1 MNYNRKIM
9 RLELSAE
16 KALNGGYYYA
26 ELLLPAADYEI
37 KDAMQR
43 TRAGGR
49 ENTVEVSILECD
61 ILPDLQ
67 DIRLDTFSLDELNFL
82 AKRLASLPDEELPV
96 FYAVT
101 EQIFN
106 DADENPVSIK
116 DLINCTYGL
125 DTVPVAHNVS
135 NLSELGRF
143 AFENELL
150 SDLEGIPESAV
161 PFLNAEQIGRVQQK
175 NDNGVFEGRLYIPTV
190 HYDRPEI
197 YDGVTLPEEEPENAA
212 FLLKVGAYPKSAFF
226 DEDPALH
233 DLCLPAD
240 SDELFNVTAKCGEP
254 EINLC
259 FCYEFYSSIPQIT
272 SDMFDSMEEIDELN
286 TLAQRIAAMSESE
299 QTKFKAVLDA
309 ENTASI
315 HDALNAAQNLWRY
328 EFTAEP
334 DTADAFFKKYILEN
348 TSTEFDSRWLENL
361 LPRNEADKLL
371 GRIGAAVTDYGVIS
385 ARNGHLF
392 KPVPYD
398 EPEAKELKT
407 QAMTEEKL
415 DVIEI
420 LDRRA
425 LFSNG
430 RLMPEQI
437 PEGLYAYDLRHSD
450 DGGRF
455 CSIEPKVGVNH
466 GGTVLMRDI
475 LDFGESGY
483 IPLDED
489 TEPNFLGETRQYRSL
504 PRKKPRTKPCR
515 WEVCNMSISTVTTD
529 DLRHMNGK
537 EGLVLQG
544 CGGDPQ
550 EWLDGINELLTD
562 EGILKDG
569 SKFENISVF
578 QNGSL
583 TNILFPFEDGVEIDM
598 GKLAMWRLH
607 SHEQFG
613 GTWLSDYVPNR
624 LGGFITEHEPDKI
637 KPDCRLIGEDG
648 NIFNLMGLA
657 ARTLRHNGLAE
668 QATEMAGRIHECGSY
683 DEALCIIGEY
693 VNITGSEES
702 EDEDEGMGMRL

>member
-61 ILPDLQ
+61 ILPELQ
-67 DIRLDTFSLDELNFL
+67 DIRLDTFSLDELNFF
-82 AKRLASLPDEELPV
+82 AKRLASLPNEELPV

-101 EQIFN
+101 EQIFD
-106 DADENPVSIK
+106 DADNTENPVSIK

-135 NLSELGRF
+135 NLAELGRF
-143 AFENELL
+143 AFENGLL
-150 SDLEGIPESAV
+150 FDIDDIPESAI

-197 YDGVTLPEEEPENAA
+197 YDGKSLPEEETENSV
-212 FLLKVGAYPKSAFF
+212 FLLKVGSYPKQSFSAGMS
-226 DEDPALH
+226 ALY
-233 DLCLPAD
+233 DLRLPAD
-240 SDELFNVTAKCGEP
+240 SDKLFNITRACGEP

-259 FCYEFYSSIPQIT
+259 FCYEFYSSVPQIT
-272 SDMFDSMEEIDELN
+272 SDMFESMEGIDELN
-286 TLAQRIAAMSESE
+286 CLAQRITRMSEAE
-299 QTKFKAVLDA
+299 QVKFKAVLDA

-315 HDALNAAQNLWRY
+315 HDTLNAAQNLWRY
-328 EFTAEP
+328 EFTAMP
-334 DTADAFFKKYILEN
+334 DTADTFFKNYVAEN
-348 TSTEFDSRWLENL
+348 ADTRFDNRWLGGL
-361 LPRNEADKLL
+361 FARNEGERLL
-371 GRIGAAVTDYGVIS
+371 GRIGATLTDYGVIS

-407 QAMTEEKL
+407 QALTEEKL
-415 DVIEI
+415 DVIEV

-450 DGGRF
+450 DGDRF

-489 TEPNFLGETRQYRSL
+489 TEPNFLGET
-504 PRKKPRTKPCR
+504 
-515 WEVCNMSISTVTTD
+515 MTVS
-529 DLRHMNGK
+529 
-537 EGLVLQG
+537 EFSEEEAQ
-544 CGGDPQ
+544 
-550 EWLDGINELLTD
+550 
-562 EGILKDG
+562 
-569 SKFENISVF
+569 
-578 QNGSL
+578 
-583 TNILFPFEDGVEIDM
+583 
-598 GKLAMWRLH
+598 
-607 SHEQFG
+607 
-613 GTWLSDYVPNR
+613 
-624 LGGFITEHEPDKI
+624 
-637 KPDCRLIGEDG
+637 
-648 NIFNLMGLA
+648 
-657 ARTLRHNGLAE
+657 
-668 QATEMAGRIHECGSY
+668 
-683 DEALCIIGEY
+683 DEAMQMG
-693 VNITGSEES
+693 
-702 EDEDEGMGMRL
+702 GM

>member
-1 MNYNRKIM
+1 MTYNRKIM

-61 ILPDLQ
+61 ILPELQ
-67 DIRLDTFSLDELNFL
+67 DIRLDTFSLDELNFF

-101 EQIFN
+101 EQIFS

-135 NLSELGRF
+135 NLAELGRF

-175 NDNGVFEGRLYIPTV
+175 NDKGIFEGNLYIPTV

-197 YDGVTLPEEEPENAA
+197 YDGKSLPEEKADNSVL
-212 FLLKVGAYPKSAFF
+212 LLKVGSYPKHSFSAGT
-226 DEDPALH
+226 PALY
-233 DLCLPAD
+233 DLRLPAD
-240 SDELFNVTAKCGEP
+240 SDKLFNITRACGEP

-259 FCYEFYSSIPQIT
+259 FCYEFYSSVPQIT
-272 SDMFDSMEEIDELN
+272 SDIFESMEEIDELN
-286 TLAQRIAAMSESE
+286 SLAQRITRMSEAE
-299 QTKFKAVLDA
+299 QVKFKAILDA

-315 HDALNAAQNLWRY
+315 QDALNVAQNLWRY

-334 DTADAFFKKYILEN
+334 DTADAFFKKYIFEN
-348 TSTEFDSRWLENL
+348 TSTEFDSKWLENI

-398 EPEAKELKT
+398 EPEVKELKT
-407 QAMTEEKL
+407 QALTEEKL
-415 DVIEI
+415 DVIEV

-450 DGGRF
+450 DGDRL

-489 TEPNFLGETRQYRSL
+489 TEPNFLGET
-504 PRKKPRTKPCR
+504 
-515 WEVCNMSISTVTTD
+515 MTVS
-529 DLRHMNGK
+529 
-537 EGLVLQG
+537 E
-544 CGGDPQ
+544 
-550 EWLDGINELLTD
+550 
-562 EGILKDG
+562 
-569 SKFENISVF
+569 F
-578 QNGSL
+578 
-583 TNILFPFEDGVEIDM
+583 
-598 GKLAMWRLH
+598 
-607 SHEQFG
+607 
-613 GTWLSDYVPNR
+613 
-624 LGGFITEHEPDKI
+624 
-637 KPDCRLIGEDG
+637 
-648 NIFNLMGLA
+648 
-657 ARTLRHNGLAE
+657 AE
-668 QATEMAGRIHECGSY
+668 EEAQ
-683 DEALCIIGEY
+683 DEAMQMG
-693 VNITGSEES
+693 
-702 EDEDEGMGMRL
+702 GM

>member
-1 MNYNRKIM
+1 MIYNKKIM

-16 KALNGGYYYA
+16 NPVLGGYYYA
-26 ELLLPAADYEI
+26 ELLLPAADYEL

-43 TRAGGR
+43 TRAVGR

-61 ILPDLQ
+61 LLPELQ
-67 DIRLDTFSLDELNFL
+67 DIRLDTFSIDELNFL
-82 AKRLASLPDEELPV
+82 AKRLASLPNEELPV

-101 EQIFN
+101 EKIFG
-106 DADENPVSIK
+106 DAEESENPVSIK

-135 NLSELGRF
+135 NLAELGRF

-150 SDLEGIPESAV
+150 SDLGGIPESAV

-175 NDNGVFEGRLYIPTV
+175 NDNGVFEDGLYIPTV
-190 HYDRPEI
+190 HYDRPEV
-197 YDGVTLPEEEPENAA
+197 YDGKSLPEEEADNSV
-212 FLLKVGAYPKSAFF
+212 FLLKVGSYPKHSFSAGT
-226 DEDPALH
+226 PALY
-233 DLCLPAD
+233 DLRLPAD
-240 SDELFNVTAKCGEP
+240 SDKLFNITRACGEP

-259 FCYEFYSSIPQIT
+259 FCYEFYSSVPQIT
-272 SDMFDSMEEIDELN
+272 SDIFESMEEIDELN

-299 QTKFKAVLDA
+299 QTKFKAVLNA
-309 ENTASI
+309 EDTATLKG
-315 HDALNAAQNLWRY
+315 ALDIAQNLWRY

-361 LPRNEADKLL
+361 LPRNEGERLL
-371 GRIGAAVTDYGVIS
+371 GRIGATLTDYGVIS

-407 QAMTEEKL
+407 QALTEEKL
-415 DVIEI
+415 DVIEV

-455 CSIEPKVGVNH
+455 CAIEPKVGVNH

-489 TEPNFLGETRQYRSL
+489 TEPNFLGET
-504 PRKKPRTKPCR
+504 
-515 WEVCNMSISTVTTD
+515 MTVSEFAEEEIQD
-529 DLRHMNGK
+529 ESM
-537 EGLVLQG
+537 QM
-544 CGGDPQ
+544 GG
-550 EWLDGINELLTD
+550 
-562 EGILKDG
+562 
-569 SKFENISVF
+569 
-578 QNGSL
+578 
-583 TNILFPFEDGVEIDM
+583 M
-598 GKLAMWRLH
+598 
-607 SHEQFG
+607 
-613 GTWLSDYVPNR
+613 
-624 LGGFITEHEPDKI
+624 
-637 KPDCRLIGEDG
+637 
-648 NIFNLMGLA
+648 
-657 ARTLRHNGLAE
+657 
-668 QATEMAGRIHECGSY
+668 
-683 DEALCIIGEY
+683 
-693 VNITGSEES
+693 
-702 EDEDEGMGMRL
+702 

>member
-1 MNYNRKIM
+1 MTYNRKIM

-43 TRAGGR
+43 ARAVGK

-61 ILPDLQ
+61 ILPEMQ

-82 AKRLASLPDEELPV
+82 AKRLVSLTDEEMPV

-101 EQIFN
+101 DEVFRAADN
-106 DADENPVSIK
+106 DGLVSIK

-150 SDLEGIPESAV
+150 SDIDDIPESAI
-161 PFLNAEQIGRVQQK
+161 PFLNGEQIGRVQQK
-175 NDNGVFEGRLYIPTV
+175 NDKGVFAGNYYIPTV
-190 HYDRPEI
+190 HYERPEV

-212 FLLKVGAYPKSAFF
+212 FLLKVGAYPKSTFS

-240 SDELFNVTAKCGEP
+240 SDELFNVTDKCGEP

-299 QTKFKAVLDA
+299 QTKFKAVLNA
-309 ENTASI
+309 EDTATLKG
-315 HDALNAAQNLWRY
+315 ALDIAQNLWRY
-328 EFTAEP
+328 EFAAEP
-334 DTADAFFKKYILEN
+334 DTADAFFKNYVAEN
-348 TSTEFDSRWLENL
+348 VDTRFDNRWLGGL
-361 LPRNEADKLL
+361 FARNEGERLL
-371 GRIGAAVTDYGVIS
+371 GRIGATLTDYGVIS

-392 KPVPYD
+392 EPVPYD

-407 QAMTEEKL
+407 QAPTDEKL
-415 DVIEI
+415 EVIEI
-420 LDRRA
+420 LDRKA

-430 RLMPEQI
+430 RLLPEQI

-450 DGGRF
+450 DGDRF
-455 CSIEPKVGVNH
+455 CSVEPRVGVNH
-466 GGTVLMRDI
+466 GGTVLLKEV
-475 LDFGESGY
+475 LDFGGQGY

-489 TEPNFLGETRQYRSL
+489 TEPNFTGEEMTAEEFAEE
-504 PRKKPRTKPCR
+504 
-515 WEVCNMSISTVTTD
+515 EVQDET
-529 DLRHMNGK
+529 
-537 EGLVLQG
+537 LQM
-544 CGGDPQ
+544 GG
-550 EWLDGINELLTD
+550 
-562 EGILKDG
+562 
-569 SKFENISVF
+569 
-578 QNGSL
+578 
-583 TNILFPFEDGVEIDM
+583 M
-598 GKLAMWRLH
+598 
-607 SHEQFG
+607 
-613 GTWLSDYVPNR
+613 
-624 LGGFITEHEPDKI
+624 
-637 KPDCRLIGEDG
+637 
-648 NIFNLMGLA
+648 
-657 ARTLRHNGLAE
+657 
-668 QATEMAGRIHECGSY
+668 
-683 DEALCIIGEY
+683 
-693 VNITGSEES
+693 
-702 EDEDEGMGMRL
+702 

>member
-16 KALNGGYYYA
+16 NLVHGGYYYA

-43 TRAGGR
+43 TRAVGR
-49 ENTVEVSILECD
+49 ENTVEVSIPECD
-61 ILPDLQ
+61 ILPELQ
-67 DIRLDTFSLDELNFL
+67 DIRLDTFSLDELNFF
-82 AKRLASLPDEELPV
+82 AKRLASLPNEELPV

-101 EQIFN
+101 EKIFG
-106 DADENPVSIK
+106 DAEESENPVSIK

-135 NLSELGRF
+135 NLAELGRF

-150 SDLEGIPESAV
+150 SDLDGIPESAV

-175 NDNGVFEGRLYIPTV
+175 NDSGVFEGGLYIPTV

-197 YDGVTLPEEEPENAA
+197 YDGKSLPEEETENSV
-212 FLLKVGAYPKSAFF
+212 FLLKVGAYPKSAFS

-240 SDELFNVTAKCGEP
+240 SDELFNVTDKCGEP

-272 SDMFDSMEEIDELN
+272 SEMFDSMEEIDELN

-299 QTKFKAVLDA
+299 QTKFKAVLNA
-309 ENTASI
+309 EDTATLKG
-315 HDALNAAQNLWRY
+315 ALDIAQNLWRY

-334 DTADAFFKKYILEN
+334 DTADTFFKKYIYEN
-348 TSTEFDSRWLENL
+348 TSTEFDSKWLENL
-361 LPRNEADKLL
+361 LPRNEADRLL
-371 GRIGAAVTDYGVIS
+371 GRIGATLTDYGVIS

-398 EPEAKELKT
+398 EPEVKELKS
-407 QAMTEEKL
+407 QALTEEKL
-415 DVIEI
+415 DVIEV

-450 DGGRF
+450 DGDRF
-455 CSIEPKVGVNH
+455 CAIEPKVGVNH

-489 TEPNFLGETRQYRSL
+489 TEPNFLGETM
-504 PRKKPRTKPCR
+504 T
-515 WEVCNMSISTVTTD
+515 
-529 DLRHMNGK
+529 
-537 EGLVLQG
+537 
-544 CGGDPQ
+544 
-550 EWLDGINELLTD
+550 
-562 EGILKDG
+562 
-569 SKFENISVF
+569 
-578 QNGSL
+578 
-583 TNILFPFEDGVEIDM
+583 
-598 GKLAMWRLH
+598 
-607 SHEQFG
+607 
-613 GTWLSDYVPNR
+613 
-624 LGGFITEHEPDKI
+624 
-637 KPDCRLIGEDG
+637 
-648 NIFNLMGLA
+648 A
-657 ARTLRHNGLAE
+657 AEFAE
-668 QATEMAGRIHECGSY
+668 EEAQ
-683 DEALCIIGEY
+683 DEAMQMG
-693 VNITGSEES
+693 
-702 EDEDEGMGMRL
+702 GM

>member
-1 MNYNRKIM
+1 MTYNRKIM

-61 ILPDLQ
+61 ILPELQ
-67 DIRLDTFSLDELNFL
+67 DIRLDTFSLDELNFF
-82 AKRLASLPDEELPV
+82 AKRLASLPDEEMPV

-101 EQIFN
+101 DEVFRAADN
-106 DADENPVSIK
+106 DGLVSIK

-125 DTVPVAHNVS
+125 DTVPIAS
-135 NLSELGRF
+135 GISGPEALGRF
-143 AFENELL
+143 AIENGLL
-150 SDLEGIPESAV
+150 SDIDDIPESAI

-175 NDNGVFEGRLYIPTV
+175 NDKGVFAGNYYIPTV
-190 HYDRPEI
+190 HYERPEV
-197 YDGVTLPEEEPENAA
+197 YDGVTLPEEEPKNAV
-212 FLLKVGAYPKSAFF
+212 FLLKVGAYPKSAFS
-226 DEDPALH
+226 DEGPALH

-240 SDELFNVTAKCGEP
+240 SDELFNVTDKCGEP

-299 QTKFKAVLDA
+299 QTKFKAILDA
-309 ENTASI
+309 ENTTSI

-348 TSTEFDSRWLENL
+348 TSAEFDSRWLENL

-392 KPVPYD
+392 EPVPYD

-415 DVIEI
+415 DVIEV

-450 DGGRF
+450 DGDRF
-455 CSIEPKVGVNH
+455 CAIEPKVGVNH

-489 TEPNFLGETRQYRSL
+489 TEPNFLGDEMTPSEFADEEAQDET
-504 PRKKPRTKPCR
+504 
-515 WEVCNMSISTVTTD
+515 
-529 DLRHMNGK
+529 
-537 EGLVLQG
+537 LQM
-544 CGGDPQ
+544 GG
-550 EWLDGINELLTD
+550 
-562 EGILKDG
+562 
-569 SKFENISVF
+569 
-578 QNGSL
+578 
-583 TNILFPFEDGVEIDM
+583 M
-598 GKLAMWRLH
+598 
-607 SHEQFG
+607 
-613 GTWLSDYVPNR
+613 
-624 LGGFITEHEPDKI
+624 
-637 KPDCRLIGEDG
+637 
-648 NIFNLMGLA
+648 
-657 ARTLRHNGLAE
+657 
-668 QATEMAGRIHECGSY
+668 
-683 DEALCIIGEY
+683 
-693 VNITGSEES
+693 
-702 EDEDEGMGMRL
+702 

>member
-1 MNYNRKIM
+1 MTYNKKIM
-9 RLELSAE
+9 KLELSAE
-16 KALNGGYYYA
+16 NPVHGGYYYA

-43 TRAGGR
+43 ARAVGR

-61 ILPDLQ
+61 ILPELQ

-82 AKRLASLPDEELPV
+82 AKRLASLPNEELPV

-101 EQIFN
+101 ERIFN

-116 DLINCTYGL
+116 DLINCTYSL

-135 NLSELGRF
+135 NLAELGRF

-150 SDLEGIPESAV
+150 SDLDGIPESAV

-190 HYDRPEI
+190 HYDRPEV
-197 YDGVTLPEEEPENAA
+197 YDGKSLPEEEAENSV
-212 FLLKVGAYPKSAFF
+212 FLLKVGSYPKQSFSAGT
-226 DEDPALH
+226 PALY
-233 DLCLPAD
+233 DLRLPAD
-240 SDELFNVTAKCGEP
+240 SDKLFNITRACGEP

-259 FCYEFYSSIPQIT
+259 FCYEFYSSVPQIT
-272 SDMFDSMEEIDELN
+272 SDMFESMEGIDELN
-286 TLAQRIAAMSESE
+286 CLAQRITRMSEAE
-299 QTKFKAVLDA
+299 QVKFKAVLDA

-315 HDALNAAQNLWRY
+315 HDALNVAQNLWRY
-328 EFTAEP
+328 KFTAEP

-392 KPVPYD
+392 EPVPYD

-415 DVIEI
+415 DVIEV

-489 TEPNFLGETRQYRSL
+489 TEPNFLGET
-504 PRKKPRTKPCR
+504 
-515 WEVCNMSISTVTTD
+515 MTVSEFAEEEAQDET
-529 DLRHMNGK
+529 M
-537 EGLVLQG
+537 QM
-544 CGGDPQ
+544 GGMQ
-550 EWLDGINELLTD
+550 L
-562 EGILKDG
+562 
-569 SKFENISVF
+569 
-578 QNGSL
+578 
-583 TNILFPFEDGVEIDM
+583 
-598 GKLAMWRLH
+598 
-607 SHEQFG
+607 
-613 GTWLSDYVPNR
+613 
-624 LGGFITEHEPDKI
+624 
-637 KPDCRLIGEDG
+637 
-648 NIFNLMGLA
+648 
-657 ARTLRHNGLAE
+657 
-668 QATEMAGRIHECGSY
+668 
-683 DEALCIIGEY
+683 
-693 VNITGSEES
+693 
-702 EDEDEGMGMRL
+702 

>member
-1 MNYNRKIM
+1 MTYNRKIM

-43 TRAGGR
+43 TRAVGR

-61 ILPDLQ
+61 ILPELQ
-67 DIRLDTFSLDELNFL
+67 DIRLDTFSLDELNFF
-82 AKRLASLPDEELPV
+82 AKRLASLPNEELPV

-101 EQIFN
+101 EKIFG
-106 DADENPVSIK
+106 DAEESKNPVSIK

-135 NLSELGRF
+135 NLAELGRF

-150 SDLEGIPESAV
+150 SDLGDIPESAV

-175 NDNGVFEGRLYIPTV
+175 NDKGVFEGRLYIPTV
-190 HYDRPEI
+190 HYERLEV
-197 YDGVTLPEEEPENAA
+197 YDGKSLPEEEAENSV
-212 FLLKVGAYPKSAFF
+212 FLLKVGSYPKHSFSAGT
-226 DEDPALH
+226 PALY
-233 DLCLPAD
+233 DLRLPAD
-240 SDELFNVTAKCGEP
+240 SDKLFNITRACGEP

-299 QTKFKAVLDA
+299 QTKFKAVLNA
-309 ENTASI
+309 EDTATLKG
-315 HDALNAAQNLWRY
+315 ALDIAQNLWRY

-348 TSTEFDSRWLENL
+348 TSTEFDSRWLEKL

-371 GRIGAAVTDYGVIS
+371 GRIGATLTDYGVIC

-407 QAMTEEKL
+407 QALTEEKL
-415 DVIEI
+415 DVIEV

-450 DGGRF
+450 DGDCF
-455 CSIEPKVGVNH
+455 CSIEPKVLVDH
-466 GGTVLMRDI
+466 GGTVLMKDI
-475 LDFGESGY
+475 LDFGTSDQ
-483 IPLDED
+483 ILLDDE
-489 TEPNFLGETRQYRSL
+489 TEPNFLGDEMTPSEFAEEEAQDETMQ
-504 PRKKPRTKPCR
+504 
-515 WEVCNMSISTVTTD
+515 M
-529 DLRHMNGK
+529 
-537 EGLVLQG
+537 
-544 CGGDPQ
+544 GG
-550 EWLDGINELLTD
+550 
-562 EGILKDG
+562 
-569 SKFENISVF
+569 
-578 QNGSL
+578 
-583 TNILFPFEDGVEIDM
+583 M
-598 GKLAMWRLH
+598 
-607 SHEQFG
+607 
-613 GTWLSDYVPNR
+613 
-624 LGGFITEHEPDKI
+624 
-637 KPDCRLIGEDG
+637 
-648 NIFNLMGLA
+648 
-657 ARTLRHNGLAE
+657 
-668 QATEMAGRIHECGSY
+668 
-683 DEALCIIGEY
+683 
-693 VNITGSEES
+693 
-702 EDEDEGMGMRL
+702 

>member
-16 KALNGGYYYA
+16 NPVHGGYYYA
-26 ELLLPAADYEI
+26 ELLLPAADYEL

-43 TRAGGR
+43 TRAVDR
-49 ENTVEVSILECD
+49 ENMVEVSILECD
-61 ILPDLQ
+61 ILPELQ
-67 DIRLDTFSLDELNFL
+67 DIRLDTFSLDELNFF

-135 NLSELGRF
+135 NLAELGRF

-175 NDNGVFEGRLYIPTV
+175 NDSGVFEGRLYIPTV
-190 HYDRPEI
+190 HYDRPEV
-197 YDGVTLPEEEPENAA
+197 YDGKNLPEEEAENSV
-212 FLLKVGAYPKSAFF
+212 FLLKVGSYPKHSFSAGT
-226 DEDPALH
+226 PALY
-233 DLCLPAD
+233 DLRLPAD
-240 SDELFNVTAKCGEP
+240 SDKLFNITRACGEP

-259 FCYEFYSSIPQIT
+259 FCYEFYSSVPQIT
-272 SDMFDSMEEIDELN
+272 SDIFESMEEIDELN
-286 TLAQRIAAMSESE
+286 SLAQRITRMSEAE
-299 QTKFKAVLDA
+299 QVKFKAILDT

-315 HDALNAAQNLWRY
+315 QDALNAAQNLWRY

-334 DTADAFFKKYILEN
+334 DTADAFFKKYIIEN

-361 LPRNEADKLL
+361 IPRNEADKLL
-371 GRIGAAVTDYGVIS
+371 GRLGAAVTDYGVIS

-407 QAMTEEKL
+407 QALTEEKL
-415 DVIEI
+415 DVIEV

-430 RLMPEQI
+430 RLIPEQI

-450 DGGRF
+450 DGDRF

-483 IPLDED
+483 IPLD
-489 TEPNFLGETRQYRSL
+489 
-504 PRKKPRTKPCR
+504 
-515 WEVCNMSISTVTTD
+515 
-529 DLRHMNGK
+529 
-537 EGLVLQG
+537 
-544 CGGDPQ
+544 
-550 EWLDGINELLTD
+550 
-562 EGILKDG
+562 
-569 SKFENISVF
+569 
-578 QNGSL
+578 
-583 TNILFPFEDGVEIDM
+583 
-598 GKLAMWRLH
+598 
-607 SHEQFG
+607 
-613 GTWLSDYVPNR
+613 
-624 LGGFITEHEPDKI
+624 
-637 KPDCRLIGEDG
+637 
-648 NIFNLMGLA
+648 
-657 ARTLRHNGLAE
+657 
-668 QATEMAGRIHECGSY
+668 
-683 DEALCIIGEY
+683 DEAMQMG
-693 VNITGSEES
+693 
-702 EDEDEGMGMRL
+702 GM

>member
-1 MNYNRKIM
+1 MTYNRKIM

-43 TRAGGR
+43 TRAVGR

-61 ILPDLQ
+61 ILPEMQ
-67 DIRLDTFSLDELNFL
+67 DIRLDTFSLDEQNFL

-135 NLSELGRF
+135 NLAELGRF

-175 NDNGVFEGRLYIPTV
+175 NDKGIFEGNLYIPTV
-190 HYDRPEI
+190 HYDRPEV
-197 YDGVTLPEEEPENAA
+197 YDGKSLPEEEAENSV
-212 FLLKVGAYPKSAFF
+212 FLLKVGSYPKHSFSAGT
-226 DEDPALH
+226 PALY
-233 DLCLPAD
+233 DLRLPAN
-240 SDELFNVTAKCGEP
+240 SDKLFNITRACGEP

-259 FCYEFYSSIPQIT
+259 FCYEFYSSVPQIT
-272 SDMFDSMEEIDELN
+272 SDMFESMEEIDELN
-286 TLAQRIAAMSESE
+286 SLAQRITRMSEAE
-299 QTKFKAVLDA
+299 QVKFKAILDA

-315 HDALNAAQNLWRY
+315 QDALNVAQNLWRY

-392 KPVPYD
+392 EPVPYD

-407 QAMTEEKL
+407 QAMTDEKL

-420 LDRRA
+420 LDRKA

-450 DGGRF
+450 DGDRF
-455 CSIEPKVGVNH
+455 CAIEPKVGVNH

-489 TEPNFLGETRQYRSL
+489 TEPNFLGDEMTPSEFAEEEVQDETMQ
-504 PRKKPRTKPCR
+504 
-515 WEVCNMSISTVTTD
+515 M
-529 DLRHMNGK
+529 
-537 EGLVLQG
+537 
-544 CGGDPQ
+544 GG
-550 EWLDGINELLTD
+550 
-562 EGILKDG
+562 
-569 SKFENISVF
+569 
-578 QNGSL
+578 
-583 TNILFPFEDGVEIDM
+583 M
-598 GKLAMWRLH
+598 
-607 SHEQFG
+607 
-613 GTWLSDYVPNR
+613 
-624 LGGFITEHEPDKI
+624 
-637 KPDCRLIGEDG
+637 
-648 NIFNLMGLA
+648 
-657 ARTLRHNGLAE
+657 
-668 QATEMAGRIHECGSY
+668 
-683 DEALCIIGEY
+683 
-693 VNITGSEES
+693 
-702 EDEDEGMGMRL
+702 

>member
-43 TRAGGR
+43 TRAVGR

-61 ILPDLQ
+61 ILPELQ

-82 AKRLASLPDEELPV
+82 AKRLVSLTDEELPV

-101 EQIFN
+101 DEVFRAADN
-106 DADENPVSIK
+106 DGLVSIK
-116 DLINCTYGL
+116 DLINSTYGL

-150 SDLEGIPESAV
+150 SDLEDIPESAV

-190 HYDRPEI
+190 HYDRPEV
-197 YDGVTLPEEEPENAA
+197 YDGVTLPDEESEPSDFAIRLLVSGTPEHIKGDPVDRAIWLNLPMASDILANYAAA
-212 FLLKVGAYPKSAFF
+212 FN
-226 DEDPALH
+226 E
-233 DLCLPAD
+233 AD
-240 SDELFNVTAKCGEP
+240 IGDCVYYDFESV
-254 EINLC
+254 
-259 FCYEFYSSIPQIT
+259 IPQIT
-272 SDMFDSMEEIDELN
+272 SEMFGSMEEIDELN

-299 QTKFKAVLDA
+299 QVKFKSVLEA

-315 HDALNAAQNLWRY
+315 QDALNVAQNLWRY
-328 EFTAEP
+328 KFTAEP
-334 DTADAFFKKYILEN
+334 DTADAFFKKYIFEN
-348 TSTEFDSRWLENL
+348 TSTEFDSKWLENL

-371 GRIGAAVTDYGVIS
+371 GRISAAVTDYGVIS
-385 ARNGHLF
+385 ARNGRLF

-398 EPEAKELKT
+398 EPEVKELKT
-407 QAMTEEKL
+407 QALTEEKL
-415 DVIEI
+415 DVIEV

-450 DGGRF
+450 DGDRF

-489 TEPNFLGETRQYRSL
+489 TEPNFLGEEMTAEEFAEEE
-504 PRKKPRTKPCR
+504 T
-515 WEVCNMSISTVTTD
+515 
-529 DLRHMNGK
+529 
-537 EGLVLQG
+537 
-544 CGGDPQ
+544 
-550 EWLDGINELLTD
+550 LDE
-562 EGILKDG
+562 
-569 SKFENISVF
+569 SM
-578 QNGSL
+578 Q
-583 TNILFPFEDGVEIDM
+583 
-598 GKLAMWRLH
+598 
-607 SHEQFG
+607 
-613 GTWLSDYVPNR
+613 
-624 LGGFITEHEPDKI
+624 LGG
-637 KPDCRLIGEDG
+637 
-648 NIFNLMGLA
+648 M
-657 ARTLRHNGLAE
+657 
-668 QATEMAGRIHECGSY
+668 
-683 DEALCIIGEY
+683 
-693 VNITGSEES
+693 
-702 EDEDEGMGMRL
+702 

>member
-16 KALNGGYYYA
+16 NPAHGGYYYA
-26 ELLLPAADYEI
+26 ELLLPAADYEL

-43 TRAGGR
+43 TRAVGR
-49 ENTVEVSILECD
+49 ENTVEVSIPECD
-61 ILPDLQ
+61 ILPELQ

-82 AKRLASLPDEELPV
+82 AKRLSSLPDEELPV

-135 NLSELGRF
+135 NLAELGRF

-197 YDGVTLPEEEPENAA
+197 YDGKSLPEEEAENSA
-212 FLLKVGAYPKSAFF
+212 FLLKVGSYPKHNFSAGT
-226 DEDPALH
+226 PALY
-233 DLCLPAD
+233 DLRLPAD
-240 SDELFNVTAKCGEP
+240 SDKLFNITRACGEP

-259 FCYEFYSSIPQIT
+259 FCYEFYSSVPQIT
-272 SDMFDSMEEIDELN
+272 SDMFESMEGIDELN
-286 TLAQRIAAMSESE
+286 CLAQRITRMSEAE
-299 QTKFKAVLDA
+299 QVKFKAVLDA

-315 HDALNAAQNLWRY
+315 HDTLNAAQNLWRY

-334 DTADAFFKKYILEN
+334 DTADTFFKKYIYEN

-385 ARNGHLF
+385 TRNGHLF

-407 QAMTEEKL
+407 QALTEEKL
-415 DVIEI
+415 DVIEV

-450 DGGRF
+450 DGDRF

-466 GGTVLMRDI
+466 GGTVLMRDV

-483 IPLDED
+483 IPLYEN
-489 TEPNFLGETRQYRSL
+489 TEPNFLGDEMTPSEFAEEEVQDET
-504 PRKKPRTKPCR
+504 
-515 WEVCNMSISTVTTD
+515 
-529 DLRHMNGK
+529 
-537 EGLVLQG
+537 LQM
-544 CGGDPQ
+544 GG
-550 EWLDGINELLTD
+550 
-562 EGILKDG
+562 
-569 SKFENISVF
+569 
-578 QNGSL
+578 
-583 TNILFPFEDGVEIDM
+583 M
-598 GKLAMWRLH
+598 
-607 SHEQFG
+607 
-613 GTWLSDYVPNR
+613 
-624 LGGFITEHEPDKI
+624 
-637 KPDCRLIGEDG
+637 
-648 NIFNLMGLA
+648 
-657 ARTLRHNGLAE
+657 
-668 QATEMAGRIHECGSY
+668 
-683 DEALCIIGEY
+683 
-693 VNITGSEES
+693 
-702 EDEDEGMGMRL
+702 

>member
-61 ILPDLQ
+61 ILPELQ

-82 AKRLASLPDEELPV
+82 AKRLSSLPNEELPV

-101 EQIFN
+101 EQIFS

-150 SDLEGIPESAV
+150 SDLEDIPESAV

-197 YDGVTLPEEEPENAA
+197 YDGVTLPEEEPKNAA
-212 FLLKVGAYPKSAFF
+212 FLLKVGAYPKSAFS

-240 SDELFNVTAKCGEP
+240 SDELFNVTDKCGEP

-299 QTKFKAVLDA
+299 QTKFKAVLNA
-309 ENTASI
+309 EDTATLKG
-315 HDALNAAQNLWRY
+315 ALDIAQNLWRY
-328 EFTAEP
+328 EFAAEP
-334 DTADAFFKKYILEN
+334 DTADTFFKDYVAEN
-348 TSTEFDSRWLENL
+348 ADTRFDNRWLGGL
-361 LPRNEADKLL
+361 FARNEGERLL
-371 GRIGAAVTDYGVIS
+371 SRLGATLTDYGVVS

-407 QAMTEEKL
+407 QALTEEKL
-415 DVIEI
+415 DVIEV

-437 PEGLYAYDLRHSD
+437 PDGLYAYDLRHSD
-450 DGGRF
+450 DGDRF

-466 GGTVLMRDI
+466 GGTVLMRDV

-489 TEPNFLGETRQYRSL
+489 TEPNFLGDEMTPSEFAEEEAQDETMQ
-504 PRKKPRTKPCR
+504 
-515 WEVCNMSISTVTTD
+515 M
-529 DLRHMNGK
+529 
-537 EGLVLQG
+537 
-544 CGGDPQ
+544 GG
-550 EWLDGINELLTD
+550 
-562 EGILKDG
+562 
-569 SKFENISVF
+569 
-578 QNGSL
+578 
-583 TNILFPFEDGVEIDM
+583 M
-598 GKLAMWRLH
+598 
-607 SHEQFG
+607 
-613 GTWLSDYVPNR
+613 
-624 LGGFITEHEPDKI
+624 
-637 KPDCRLIGEDG
+637 
-648 NIFNLMGLA
+648 
-657 ARTLRHNGLAE
+657 
-668 QATEMAGRIHECGSY
+668 
-683 DEALCIIGEY
+683 
-693 VNITGSEES
+693 
-702 EDEDEGMGMRL
+702 

>member
-1 MNYNRKIM
+1 MTYNRKIM

-16 KALNGGYYYA
+16 NPVHGGYYYA

-37 KDAMQR
+37 KDAMQKA
-43 TRAGGR
+43 RAVGR

-61 ILPDLQ
+61 ILPELQ
-67 DIRLDTFSLDELNFL
+67 DIRLDTFSLDELNFFV
-82 AKRLASLPDEELPV
+82 KRLSSLPDEELPV

-101 EQIFN
+101 DEVFRAADN
-106 DADENPVSIK
+106 DGLVSIK
-116 DLINCTYGL
+116 DLINSTYGL
-125 DTVPVAHNVS
+125 DTVPIAS
-135 NLSELGRF
+135 GISGPEALGRF
-143 AFENELL
+143 TIENGLL
-150 SDLEGIPESAV
+150 SDLDDIPESAV
-161 PFLNAEQIGRVQQK
+161 PFLNAEQVGRVQQK
-175 NDNGVFEGRLYIPTV
+175 NDKGVFAGNYYIPTV
-190 HYDRPEI
+190 HYERPEV

-212 FLLKVGAYPKSAFF
+212 FLLKVGAYPKSAFS

-240 SDELFNVTAKCGEP
+240 SDEFFNVTDKCGEP

-299 QTKFKAVLDA
+299 QTKFKAVLNA
-309 ENTASI
+309 EDTATLKG
-315 HDALNAAQNLWRY
+315 ALDIAQNLWRY
-328 EFTAEP
+328 EFAAEP

-407 QAMTEEKL
+407 QALTEEKL
-415 DVIEI
+415 DVIEV

-450 DGGRF
+450 DGDRF

-475 LDFGESGY
+475 LDFGKNGY
-483 IPLDED
+483 ITLDED
-489 TEPNFLGETRQYRSL
+489 TEPNFTGEEMT
-504 PRKKPRTKPCR
+504 
-515 WEVCNMSISTVTTD
+515 
-529 DLRHMNGK
+529 
-537 EGLVLQG
+537 
-544 CGGDPQ
+544 
-550 EWLDGINELLTD
+550 
-562 EGILKDG
+562 
-569 SKFENISVF
+569 
-578 QNGSL
+578 
-583 TNILFPFEDGVEIDM
+583 
-598 GKLAMWRLH
+598 
-607 SHEQFG
+607 
-613 GTWLSDYVPNR
+613 
-624 LGGFITEHEPDKI
+624 
-637 KPDCRLIGEDG
+637 
-648 NIFNLMGLA
+648 
-657 ARTLRHNGLAE
+657 AE
-668 QATEMAGRIHECGSY
+668 EFAEEETI
-683 DEALCIIGEY
+683 DEAMQMG
-693 VNITGSEES
+693 
-702 EDEDEGMGMRL
+702 GM

>member
-1 MNYNRKIM
+1 MTYNRKIM

-16 KALNGGYYYA
+16 NPVHGGYYYA
-26 ELLLPAADYEI
+26 ELLLPAADYEL
-37 KDAMQR
+37 KDAMQK
-43 TRAGGR
+43 TRAVGR
-49 ENTVEVSILECD
+49 ENTVEVSIPECD
-61 ILPDLQ
+61 ILPELQ

-82 AKRLASLPDEELPV
+82 AKRLASLPDAELPV

-135 NLSELGRF
+135 NLAELGRF

-175 NDNGVFEGRLYIPTV
+175 NDNGVFEGNLYIPTV

-197 YDGVTLPEEEPENAA
+197 YDGKNLPEEEAENSV
-212 FLLKVGAYPKSAFF
+212 FLLKVGSYPKHSFSAGT
-226 DEDPALH
+226 PALY
-233 DLCLPAD
+233 DLRLPAD
-240 SDELFNVTAKCGEP
+240 SDKLFNITRACGEP

-259 FCYEFYSSIPQIT
+259 FCYEFYSSVPQIT
-272 SDMFDSMEEIDELN
+272 SDIFESMEEIDELN
-286 TLAQRIAAMSESE
+286 SLAQRITRMSEAE
-299 QTKFKAVLDA
+299 QVKFKAILDT

-315 HDALNAAQNLWRY
+315 QDALNAAQNLWRY

-361 LPRNEADKLL
+361 IPRNDADKLL
-371 GRIGAAVTDYGVIS
+371 GRIGATLTDYGVIS
-385 ARNGHLF
+385 ARNCHLF

-415 DVIEI
+415 DVIEV

-450 DGGRF
+450 DGDRF

-483 IPLDED
+483 IPLDEY
-489 TEPNFLGETRQYRSL
+489 TEPNFLGEEMTA
-504 PRKKPRTKPCR
+504 
-515 WEVCNMSISTVTTD
+515 EEFA
-529 DLRHMNGK
+529 K
-537 EGLVLQG
+537 EEAQDETMQM
-544 CGGDPQ
+544 GGMQ
-550 EWLDGINELLTD
+550 L
-562 EGILKDG
+562 
-569 SKFENISVF
+569 
-578 QNGSL
+578 
-583 TNILFPFEDGVEIDM
+583 
-598 GKLAMWRLH
+598 
-607 SHEQFG
+607 
-613 GTWLSDYVPNR
+613 
-624 LGGFITEHEPDKI
+624 
-637 KPDCRLIGEDG
+637 
-648 NIFNLMGLA
+648 
-657 ARTLRHNGLAE
+657 
-668 QATEMAGRIHECGSY
+668 
-683 DEALCIIGEY
+683 
-693 VNITGSEES
+693 
-702 EDEDEGMGMRL
+702 

>member
-16 KALNGGYYYA
+16 NPVHGGYYYA

-43 TRAGGR
+43 TRAVGR

-61 ILPDLQ
+61 ILPELQ

-82 AKRLASLPDEELPV
+82 AKRLVSLTDEEMPV

-101 EQIFN
+101 DEVFRAADN
-106 DADENPVSIK
+106 DGLVSIK

-125 DTVPVAHNVS
+125 DTVPIAS
-135 NLSELGRF
+135 GISGPEALGRF
-143 AFENELL
+143 AIENGLL
-150 SDLEGIPESAV
+150 SDIDDIPESAI

-175 NDNGVFEGRLYIPTV
+175 NDKGVFAGNYYIPTV
-190 HYDRPEI
+190 HYERPEV

-212 FLLKVGAYPKSAFF
+212 FLLKVGAYPKSAFS

-240 SDELFNVTAKCGEP
+240 SDELFNVTDKCGEP

-299 QTKFKAVLDA
+299 QTKFKAVLNA
-309 ENTASI
+309 EDTATLKG
-315 HDALNAAQNLWRY
+315 ALDIAQNLWRY

-371 GRIGAAVTDYGVIS
+371 GRLGATLTDYGVIS

-407 QAMTEEKL
+407 QAMTDEKL
-415 DVIEI
+415 DVIEV

-450 DGGRF
+450 DGDRF

-489 TEPNFLGETRQYRSL
+489 TEPNFLGETMTVSEFAEE
-504 PRKKPRTKPCR
+504 
-515 WEVCNMSISTVTTD
+515 EVQDET
-529 DLRHMNGK
+529 
-537 EGLVLQG
+537 LQM
-544 CGGDPQ
+544 GG
-550 EWLDGINELLTD
+550 
-562 EGILKDG
+562 
-569 SKFENISVF
+569 
-578 QNGSL
+578 
-583 TNILFPFEDGVEIDM
+583 M
-598 GKLAMWRLH
+598 
-607 SHEQFG
+607 
-613 GTWLSDYVPNR
+613 
-624 LGGFITEHEPDKI
+624 
-637 KPDCRLIGEDG
+637 
-648 NIFNLMGLA
+648 
-657 ARTLRHNGLAE
+657 
-668 QATEMAGRIHECGSY
+668 
-683 DEALCIIGEY
+683 
-693 VNITGSEES
+693 
-702 EDEDEGMGMRL
+702 

>member
-1 MNYNRKIM
+1 MTYNRKIM

-43 TRAGGR
+43 TRAVGR

-61 ILPDLQ
+61 ILPELQ

-106 DADENPVSIK
+106 DTDENPVSIK

-125 DTVPVAHNVS
+125 DTAPVAHNVS

-175 NDNGVFEGRLYIPTV
+175 NDSGVFEGRLYIPTV

-197 YDGVTLPEEEPENAA
+197 YDGVTLPDEESSDFAIRLLVSSTPEHIKGDPVDRAVWLDLPMANDILANYAAA
-212 FLLKVGAYPKSAFF
+212 FN
-226 DEDPALH
+226 E
-233 DLCLPAD
+233 AD
-240 SDELFNVTAKCGEP
+240 IGDCVYYDFESV
-254 EINLC
+254 
-259 FCYEFYSSIPQIT
+259 IPQIT
-272 SDMFDSMEEIDELN
+272 SEMFGSMSDVQALNKLAAEIS
-286 TLAQRIAAMSESE
+286 IMSEAE
-299 QTKFKAVLDA
+299 QVKFRAVLDA
-309 ENTASI
+309 ENTATVK
-315 HDALNAAQNLWRY
+315 DALNAAQNLWRY

-334 DTADAFFKKYILEN
+334 DTADAFFKNYVAEN
-348 TSTEFDSRWLENL
+348 ADTRFDNRWLGGL
-361 LPRNEADKLL
+361 FARNEGERLL
-371 GRIGAAVTDYGVIS
+371 GRIGATLTDYGVIS

-392 KPVPYD
+392 EPVPYD

-415 DVIEI
+415 DVIEV

-437 PEGLYAYDLRHSD
+437 PDGLYAYDLRHSD
-450 DGGRF
+450 DGDRF
-455 CSIEPKVGVNH
+455 CAIEPKVGVNH

-489 TEPNFLGETRQYRSL
+489 TEPNFLGDEMTPSEFAEE
-504 PRKKPRTKPCR
+504 
-515 WEVCNMSISTVTTD
+515 EV
-529 DLRHMNGK
+529 
-537 EGLVLQG
+537 Q
-544 CGGDPQ
+544 
-550 EWLDGINELLTD
+550 
-562 EGILKDG
+562 
-569 SKFENISVF
+569 
-578 QNGSL
+578 
-583 TNILFPFEDGVEIDM
+583 
-598 GKLAMWRLH
+598 
-607 SHEQFG
+607 
-613 GTWLSDYVPNR
+613 
-624 LGGFITEHEPDKI
+624 
-637 KPDCRLIGEDG
+637 
-648 NIFNLMGLA
+648 
-657 ARTLRHNGLAE
+657 
-668 QATEMAGRIHECGSY
+668 
-683 DEALCIIGEY
+683 DEAIQMG
-693 VNITGSEES
+693 
-702 EDEDEGMGMRL
+702 GM

>member
-16 KALNGGYYYA
+16 NPVHGGYYYA

-43 TRAGGR
+43 TRAVGR

-61 ILPDLQ
+61 ILPEMQ

-190 HYDRPEI
+190 HYDQPEI
-197 YDGVTLPEEEPENAA
+197 YDGVTLPDEEPSDFAIRLLVSGTPEHIKGDPVDRAIWLSLPMASDILANYAAA
-212 FLLKVGAYPKSAFF
+212 FN
-226 DEDPALH
+226 E
-233 DLCLPAD
+233 AD
-240 SDELFNVTAKCGEP
+240 IGDCVYYDFESV
-254 EINLC
+254 
-259 FCYEFYSSIPQIT
+259 IPQI
-272 SDMFDSMEEIDELN
+272 SSEMFGRMRDVQTLNKLAAEIS
-286 TLAQRIAAMSESE
+286 IMSETE
-299 QTKFKAVLDA
+299 QVKFKAVLDA

-315 HDALNAAQNLWRY
+315 HDALNVAQNLWRY
-328 EFTAEP
+328 EFTAMP
-334 DTADAFFKKYILEN
+334 DTADAFFKNYVAEN
-348 TSTEFDSRWLENL
+348 ADTRFDNRWLGGL
-361 LPRNEADKLL
+361 FARNEGERLL
-371 GRIGAAVTDYGVIS
+371 GRLGATLTDYGVIS
-385 ARNGHLF
+385 TRNGHLF

-415 DVIEI
+415 DVIEV

-450 DGGRF
+450 DGDRF

-466 GGTVLMRDI
+466 GGTILLKEV
-475 LDFGESGY
+475 LDFGEQGY
-483 IPLDED
+483 IALDD
-489 TEPNFLGETRQYRSL
+489 NTEPNFLGDEMTPSEFADEEAQDET
-504 PRKKPRTKPCR
+504 
-515 WEVCNMSISTVTTD
+515 
-529 DLRHMNGK
+529 
-537 EGLVLQG
+537 LQM
-544 CGGDPQ
+544 GG
-550 EWLDGINELLTD
+550 
-562 EGILKDG
+562 
-569 SKFENISVF
+569 
-578 QNGSL
+578 
-583 TNILFPFEDGVEIDM
+583 M
-598 GKLAMWRLH
+598 
-607 SHEQFG
+607 
-613 GTWLSDYVPNR
+613 
-624 LGGFITEHEPDKI
+624 
-637 KPDCRLIGEDG
+637 
-648 NIFNLMGLA
+648 
-657 ARTLRHNGLAE
+657 
-668 QATEMAGRIHECGSY
+668 
-683 DEALCIIGEY
+683 
-693 VNITGSEES
+693 
-702 EDEDEGMGMRL
+702 

>member
-16 KALNGGYYYA
+16 NPVHGGYYYA

-43 TRAGGR
+43 TRAVGR
-49 ENTVEVSILECD
+49 ENTVEVSSLECD
-61 ILPDLQ
+61 ILPELQ
-67 DIRLDTFSLDELNFL
+67 DIRLDTFSLDELNFF
-82 AKRLASLPDEELPV
+82 AKRLASLPNEELPV

-101 EQIFN
+101 EQIFD
-106 DADENPVSIK
+106 DAEESENPVSIK

-135 NLSELGRF
+135 NLAELGRF

-150 SDLEGIPESAV
+150 SDLDGIPESAV

-175 NDNGVFEGRLYIPTV
+175 NDNGVFEGNLYIPTV

-197 YDGVTLPEEEPENAA
+197 YDGKSLPEEEAENSV
-212 FLLKVGAYPKSAFF
+212 FLLKVGSYPKHSFSAGTQ
-226 DEDPALH
+226 ALY
-233 DLCLPAD
+233 DLRLPAD
-240 SDELFNVTAKCGEP
+240 SDKLFNITRACGEP

-259 FCYEFYSSIPQIT
+259 FCYEFYSSVPQIT
-272 SDMFDSMEEIDELN
+272 SDIFESMEEIDELN
-286 TLAQRIAAMSESE
+286 SLAQQITRMSEAE
-299 QTKFKAVLDA
+299 QVKFKAILDA

-315 HDALNAAQNLWRY
+315 QDALNAAQNLWRY

-334 DTADAFFKKYILEN
+334 DTADAFFKKYIIEN

-407 QAMTEEKL
+407 QALTEEKL
-415 DVIEI
+415 DVIEV

-425 LFSNG
+425 LFTNG
-430 RLMPEQI
+430 RLMPEEI

-450 DGGRF
+450 DGDRF
-455 CSIEPKVGVNH
+455 CAIEPKVGVNH

-489 TEPNFLGETRQYRSL
+489 TEPNFLGDEMTPSEFAEEEAQDETMQ
-504 PRKKPRTKPCR
+504 
-515 WEVCNMSISTVTTD
+515 M
-529 DLRHMNGK
+529 
-537 EGLVLQG
+537 
-544 CGGDPQ
+544 GG
-550 EWLDGINELLTD
+550 
-562 EGILKDG
+562 
-569 SKFENISVF
+569 
-578 QNGSL
+578 
-583 TNILFPFEDGVEIDM
+583 M
-598 GKLAMWRLH
+598 
-607 SHEQFG
+607 
-613 GTWLSDYVPNR
+613 
-624 LGGFITEHEPDKI
+624 
-637 KPDCRLIGEDG
+637 
-648 NIFNLMGLA
+648 
-657 ARTLRHNGLAE
+657 
-668 QATEMAGRIHECGSY
+668 
-683 DEALCIIGEY
+683 
-693 VNITGSEES
+693 
-702 EDEDEGMGMRL
+702 

>member
-43 TRAGGR
+43 TRAVGR

-61 ILPDLQ
+61 ILPELQ
-67 DIRLDTFSLDELNFL
+67 DIRLDTFSLDELNFF

-116 DLINCTYGL
+116 DLINCTYSL

-175 NDNGVFEGRLYIPTV
+175 NDSGVFESRLYIPTV

-197 YDGVTLPEEEPENAA
+197 YDGVTLPDEEPSDFAIRLLVSGTPEHIKGDPVDRAIWLNLPMASDILANYAAA
-212 FLLKVGAYPKSAFF
+212 FN
-226 DEDPALH
+226 E
-233 DLCLPAD
+233 AD
-240 SDELFNVTAKCGEP
+240 IGDCVYYDFESV
-254 EINLC
+254 
-259 FCYEFYSSIPQIT
+259 IPQIT
-272 SDMFDSMEEIDELN
+272 SEMFGCMSDVQILNKLAAEI
-286 TLAQRIAAMSESE
+286 RIMSESE

-309 ENTASI
+309 ENTTSI

-407 QAMTEEKL
+407 QALTEEKL
-415 DVIEI
+415 DVIEV

-437 PEGLYAYDLRHSD
+437 PESLYAYDLRHSD

-489 TEPNFLGETRQYRSL
+489 TEPNFLGDEMTPSEFAEEEVQDET
-504 PRKKPRTKPCR
+504 
-515 WEVCNMSISTVTTD
+515 
-529 DLRHMNGK
+529 
-537 EGLVLQG
+537 LQM
-544 CGGDPQ
+544 GG
-550 EWLDGINELLTD
+550 
-562 EGILKDG
+562 
-569 SKFENISVF
+569 
-578 QNGSL
+578 
-583 TNILFPFEDGVEIDM
+583 M
-598 GKLAMWRLH
+598 
-607 SHEQFG
+607 
-613 GTWLSDYVPNR
+613 
-624 LGGFITEHEPDKI
+624 
-637 KPDCRLIGEDG
+637 
-648 NIFNLMGLA
+648 
-657 ARTLRHNGLAE
+657 
-668 QATEMAGRIHECGSY
+668 
-683 DEALCIIGEY
+683 
-693 VNITGSEES
+693 
-702 EDEDEGMGMRL
+702 

>member
-1 MNYNRKIM
+1 MTYNRKIM

-16 KALNGGYYYA
+16 NPVHGGYYYA
-26 ELLLPAADYEI
+26 ELLLPAADYEL

-43 TRAGGR
+43 TRAVGR
-49 ENTVEVSILECD
+49 ENTVEVSIPECD
-61 ILPDLQ
+61 ILPELQ

-101 EQIFN
+101 EQIFD

-125 DTVPVAHNVS
+125 DSVPVAHNVS
-135 NLSELGRF
+135 NLAELGRF

-150 SDLEGIPESAV
+150 PELDDIPESAL
-161 PFLNAEQIGRVQQK
+161 PFLNTEQIGRVQQK

-197 YDGVTLPEEEPENAA
+197 YDGVTLPNDESEISDFTIRLLVSGTPEHIKGDPVDRAIWLNLPMAHDVLANYAAA
-212 FLLKVGAYPKSAFF
+212 FN
-226 DEDPALH
+226 E
-233 DLCLPAD
+233 AD
-240 SDELFNVTAKCGEP
+240 IGDCVYYDFESV
-254 EINLC
+254 
-259 FCYEFYSSIPQIT
+259 IPQIT
-272 SDMFDSMEEIDELN
+272 SDMFDSMSDVQTLNKLAAEIC
-286 TLAQRIAAMSESE
+286 IMSEAE
-299 QTKFKAVLDA
+299 QVKFKAVLDA

-315 HDALNAAQNLWRY
+315 HDALNAAQNMWRY
-328 EFTAEP
+328 GFTAESHSA
-334 DTADAFFKKYILEN
+334 DTFFKEYLSEN
-348 TSTEFDSRWLENL
+348 TDTRFDRKWLDRLYAQREGEQL
-361 LPRNEADKLL
+361 LKRLSATL
-371 GRIGAAVTDYGVIS
+371 TDYGVIS

-407 QAMTEEKL
+407 QALTEEKL
-415 DVIEI
+415 DVIEV

-489 TEPNFLGETRQYRSL
+489 TEPNFLGETITAAEFAEEEAQ
-504 PRKKPRTKPCR
+504 
-515 WEVCNMSISTVTTD
+515 
-529 DLRHMNGK
+529 
-537 EGLVLQG
+537 
-544 CGGDPQ
+544 
-550 EWLDGINELLTD
+550 D
-562 EGILKDG
+562 ETM
-569 SKFENISVF
+569 
-578 QNGSL
+578 Q
-583 TNILFPFEDGVEIDM
+583 T
-598 GKLAMWRLH
+598 
-607 SHEQFG
+607 
-613 GTWLSDYVPNR
+613 
-624 LGGFITEHEPDKI
+624 
-637 KPDCRLIGEDG
+637 
-648 NIFNLMGLA
+648 
-657 ARTLRHNGLAE
+657 
-668 QATEMAGRIHECGSY
+668 
-683 DEALCIIGEY
+683 
-693 VNITGSEES
+693 
-702 EDEDEGMGMRL
+702 EGMGMGL

>member
-1 MNYNRKIM
+1 MSKKIM

-26 ELLLPAADYEI
+26 ELLLPAADYEL

-43 TRAGGR
+43 GRAVGR

-61 ILPDLQ
+61 ILPELQ
-67 DIRLDTFSLDELNFL
+67 DIRLDTFSMDELNFL
-82 AKRLASLPDEELPV
+82 AKRLASLPNEELPV
-96 FYAVT
+96 LYAVT

-106 DADENPVSIK
+106 DADNTENPVSIK

-135 NLSELGRF
+135 NLAELGQF

-150 SDLEGIPESAV
+150 PDLDGIPESAV
-161 PFLNAEQIGRVQQK
+161 PFLSAEQIGRVQQK

-190 HYDRPEI
+190 HYDRPEV
-197 YDGVTLPEEEPENAA
+197 YDGVTLPDEEPKISDFAIR
-212 FLLKVGAYPKSAFF
+212 LLVSGTPEHTIGNPEEKAMWLSLPMETDTFNRYATVFNEADIGDCVYYGF
-226 DEDPALH
+226 D
-233 DLCLPAD
+233 
-240 SDELFNVTAKCGEP
+240 SV
-254 EINLC
+254 
-259 FCYEFYSSIPQIT
+259 IPQIT
-272 SDMFDSMEEIDELN
+272 SDMFNSMRDIYTLN
-286 TLAQRIAAMSESE
+286 TLAQRISAMSETE
-299 QTKFKAVLDA
+299 QVKFKAVLDA

-315 HDALNAAQNLWRY
+315 HDALNVAQNLWRY

-334 DTADAFFKKYILEN
+334 DTADAFFKKYIYEN
-348 TSTEFDSRWLENL
+348 TSTEFDSKWLENL

-398 EPEAKELKT
+398 KPEAKELKT
-407 QAMTEEKL
+407 QALTEDKL
-415 DVIEI
+415 DVIEV

-489 TEPNFLGETRQYRSL
+489 TEPNFLGETMTASEFAEEEAQ
-504 PRKKPRTKPCR
+504 
-515 WEVCNMSISTVTTD
+515 
-529 DLRHMNGK
+529 
-537 EGLVLQG
+537 
-544 CGGDPQ
+544 
-550 EWLDGINELLTD
+550 D
-562 EGILKDG
+562 ETM
-569 SKFENISVF
+569 
-578 QNGSL
+578 Q
-583 TNILFPFEDGVEIDM
+583 T
-598 GKLAMWRLH
+598 
-607 SHEQFG
+607 
-613 GTWLSDYVPNR
+613 
-624 LGGFITEHEPDKI
+624 
-637 KPDCRLIGEDG
+637 
-648 NIFNLMGLA
+648 
-657 ARTLRHNGLAE
+657 
-668 QATEMAGRIHECGSY
+668 
-683 DEALCIIGEY
+683 
-693 VNITGSEES
+693 
-702 EDEDEGMGMRL
+702 EGMGMNL

>member
-43 TRAGGR
+43 TRAVGR

-61 ILPDLQ
+61 ILPELQ
-67 DIRLDTFSLDELNFL
+67 DIRLDTFSLDELNFF

-116 DLINCTYGL
+116 DLINCTYSL

-135 NLSELGRF
+135 NLAELGRF

-175 NDNGVFEGRLYIPTV
+175 NDNGVFEGNLYIPTV

-197 YDGVTLPEEEPENAA
+197 YDGKNLPEEEAENSV
-212 FLLKVGAYPKSAFF
+212 FLLKVGSYPKHSFSAGT
-226 DEDPALH
+226 PALY
-233 DLCLPAD
+233 DLRLPAD
-240 SDELFNVTAKCGEP
+240 SDKLFNITRACGEP

-259 FCYEFYSSIPQIT
+259 FCYEFYSSAPQIT
-272 SDMFDSMEEIDELN
+272 SDIFESMEEIDELN
-286 TLAQRIAAMSESE
+286 SLAQRITRMSEAE
-299 QTKFKAVLDA
+299 QVKFKAILDT

-315 HDALNAAQNLWRY
+315 QDALNAAQNLWRY

-361 LPRNEADKLL
+361 IPRNDADKLL
-371 GRIGAAVTDYGVIS
+371 GRIGATLTDYGVIS
-385 ARNGHLF
+385 ARNCHLF

-415 DVIEI
+415 DVIEV

-450 DGGRF
+450 DVDRF

-483 IPLDED
+483 IPLDEY
-489 TEPNFLGETRQYRSL
+489 TEPNFLGETMTASEFAEEEIQDES
-504 PRKKPRTKPCR
+504 
-515 WEVCNMSISTVTTD
+515 MQ
-529 DLRHMNGK
+529 M
-537 EGLVLQG
+537 
-544 CGGDPQ
+544 GG
-550 EWLDGINELLTD
+550 
-562 EGILKDG
+562 
-569 SKFENISVF
+569 
-578 QNGSL
+578 
-583 TNILFPFEDGVEIDM
+583 M
-598 GKLAMWRLH
+598 
-607 SHEQFG
+607 
-613 GTWLSDYVPNR
+613 
-624 LGGFITEHEPDKI
+624 
-637 KPDCRLIGEDG
+637 
-648 NIFNLMGLA
+648 
-657 ARTLRHNGLAE
+657 
-668 QATEMAGRIHECGSY
+668 
-683 DEALCIIGEY
+683 
-693 VNITGSEES
+693 
-702 EDEDEGMGMRL
+702 